1 MATSFYTLGIESS
14 CDDTAAAVL
23 CDGKVLS
30 NCIANQEIHQ
40 RYGGVVPE
48 LASRA
53 HQSNIVPVVHDAL
66 QKADIRKEEL
76 HLIAFTQGPGLLGS
90 LLVGSSFAKS
100 LAMGLN
106 IPFYGVNHMQAH
118 LLASFIENPELETPV
133 FPFLGVTLSGGHT
146 QIVLCK
152 APFDMEVIGE
162 TKDDAIGEA
171 FDKCGKIMGLPYP
184 AGPQL
189 DRLAQKGNPEAFAF
203 PIPKISGIDVSYS
216 GIKTA
221 FLNFINMQTQKETD
235 FIKNNLV
242 DLCASLQSALV
253 KTIFEKI
260 NVAVKQ
266 KGINAVVLGGG
277 VSANSEI
284 RKQLKE
290 KEKTD
295 RWKVYL
301 PPFEYTT
308 DNAAMIGMVGYLK
321 AQENRFSD
329 YTAVANP
336 RLSL

>member
-1 MATSFYTLGIESS
+1 
-14 CDDTAAAVL
+14 
-23 CDGKVLS
+23 
-30 NCIANQEIHQ
+30 
-40 RYGGVVPE
+40 
-48 LASRA
+48 
-53 HQSNIVPVVHDAL
+53 
-66 QKADIRKEEL
+66 
-76 HLIAFTQGPGLLGS
+76 
-90 LLVGSSFAKS
+90 
-100 LAMGLN
+100 
-106 IPFYGVNHMQAH
+106 
-118 LLASFIENPELETPV
+118 
-133 FPFLGVTLSGGHT
+133 
-146 QIVLCK
+146 
-152 APFDMEVIGE
+152 MEVIGE

-171 FDKCGKIMGLPYP
+171 FDKCGKIMGYL
-184 AGPQL
+184 ALQGSLL

-203 PIPKISGIDVSYS
+203 PIPKMSGIDVSYS

-221 FLNFINMQTQKETD
+221 FLNFINLQTQKETD

-266 KGINAVVLGGG
+266 KGINAVVLGG

-336 RLSL
+336 RLSF